1 MKTFRFLTFF
11 LLSTALVTACEELIT
26 KVPTF
31 SIATNLVQF
40 EASESTT
47 TIAVTSD
54 VSWDVEVSEE
64 NASWLS
70 AEKGSEGVV
79 IHARANDLYST
90 REGIVTVNAL
100 DKTNTISVSQKGAS
114 ISFVSNC
121 DTIKAPVVGKTLDIL
136 ATLNVDWF
144 AEGSEKWI
152 KLENAEGKAGETVEI
167 KAIIDTTSAY
177 EPREAAINFYFG
189 YNKVGIIPV
198 YQEAFVPVVSI
209 SQTSWEASLEGETL
223 PVSVSANMEWTVKSS
238 SSWVTTDIS
247 GGEKCE
253 AQTVN
258 ISIEEATGQE
268 RNATVVF
275 IAGNASD
282 TLKIHQNKAK
292 AKPISIDMVF
302 SNGTASNNKILS
314 PAFQTSASASFD
326 LGLKTYSLLPDK
338 LYSFEIYSS
347 YCGSLINGKAGL
359 IFTPGIKAGY
369 NNHAIRS
376 NEGFAYMKFPAIEGF
391 KLSTVKLVT
400 NSGTASSTLFPVYIT
415 ATYGSSNEEA
425 INTALA
431 YNENVGRKGSAEPT
445 ILTLEKPAE
454 NTSYYLFMPQVKETT
469 TAYQYQFWEISLL
482 YVPVEE

>member
-11 LLSTALVTACEELIT
+11 LLSTALVTACEELIP

-47 TIAVTSD
+47 TIAITSD
-54 VSWDVEVSEE
+54 ISWDVEVSDE

-152 KLENAEGKAGETVEI
+152 KLENAEGKAGETIEI
-167 KAIIDTTSAY
+167 KAIIDTTSAFK
-177 EPREAAINFYFG
+177 PREAAINFYFG

-209 SQTSWEASLEGETL
+209 SQTSWEASLEGETI

-258 ISIEEATGQE
+258 ISIEEATGEE

-302 SNGTASNNKILS
+302 SNGTAAKKIVS
-314 PAFQTSASASFD
+314 PDFQTSASASYD
-326 LGLKTYSLLPDK
+326 LGRRTYSLLPDK

-347 YCGSLINGKAGL
+347 YCGSLIHSKSGL

-369 NNHAIRS
+369 ISNAIRS

-425 INTALA
+425 IKTALA
-431 YNENVGRKGSAEPT
+431 YNKNVGRKGSAEPT
-445 ILTLEKPAE
+445 ILTLKNPAE
-454 NTSYYLFMPQVKETT
+454 NTSYYLFMPQVAETT

>member
-11 LLSTALVTACEELIT
+11 LLSTALVTACEELIP

-47 TIAVTSD
+47 TIAITSD
-54 VSWDVEVSEE
+54 ISWDVEVSDE

-79 IHARANDLYST
+79 IHAIANDLYST

-167 KAIIDTTSAY
+167 KAIIDTTSAF

-209 SQTSWEASLEGETL
+209 SQTSWDASLEGETI

-258 ISIEEATGQE
+258 ISIEEATGEE

-282 TLKIHQNKAK
+282 TLKIHQNKAE
-292 AKPISIDMVF
+292 AKPIAIDMVF
-302 SNGTASNNKILS
+302 SNGTASYKIVS
-314 PAFQTSASASFD
+314 PAFQSSMSYSRD
-326 LGLKTYSLLPDK
+326 LGPKTYSLLPDQK
-338 LYSFEIYSS
+338 YSFEIYSS
-347 YCGSLINGKAGL
+347 YSGSLINGKAGL
-359 IFTPGIKAGY
+359 IFIPAIVAGY
-369 NNHAIRS
+369 NSNAIRS

-400 NSGTASSTLFPVYIT
+400 NSGAESSTLFPVYIT
-415 ATYGSSNEEA
+415 TSYEPSNEEVMK
-425 INTALA
+425 TALA
-431 YNENVGRKGSAEPT
+431 YNENVGRKGSENPT
-445 ILTLEKPAE
+445 ILTLNNPAE
-454 NTSYYLFMPQVKETT
+454 NTSYYLFMPPVENTT
-469 TAYQYQFWEISLL
+469 STYQYQFWEISLL
-482 YVPVEE
+482 YVPVEK